1 MTMLRHLR
9 AQRGQ
14 GTVEAAVVI
23 PVMFLLLL
31 MLIQP
36 GIVLYD
42 HVVMGNAAAEACR
55 LIATKTTALGSMDAS
70 CEAFVRH
77 RLASIPQ
84 QGCFHVH
91 EGACSYDIELIGA
104 EESESV
110 TVKIKNEVRPLPL
123 FDAGAKLLGLSN
135 ASGNLVIEES
145 VTMPT
150 QPAWVQGSVPGLDP
164 ESWAGAWCS

>member
-1 MTMLRHLR
+1 MFSLLRGR
-9 AQRGQ
+9 KGQ

-23 PVMFLLLL
+23 PVLFLLIL

-36 GIVLYD
+36 GILLYD

-55 LIATKTTALGSMDAS
+55 LIATKTDALGSMDAS

-84 QGCFHVH
+84 QDCFHVH
-91 EGACSYDIELIGA
+91 GGGCSYDISFEGD
-104 EESESV
+104 ESSENV
-110 TVKIKNEVRPLPL
+110 TVRIRNELRPLPL
-123 FDAGAKLLGLSN
+123 FDAGAKLLGMTNS
-135 ASGNLVIEES
+135 SGNLVIEKS

-150 QPAWVQGSVPGLDP
+150 QPSWAAGSVEGLAPG
-164 ESWAGAWCS
+164 SWVGAWCS